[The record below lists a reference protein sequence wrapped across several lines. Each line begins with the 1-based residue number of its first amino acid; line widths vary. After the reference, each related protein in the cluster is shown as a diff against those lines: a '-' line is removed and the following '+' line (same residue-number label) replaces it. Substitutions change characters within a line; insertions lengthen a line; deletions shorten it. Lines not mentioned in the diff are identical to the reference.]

1 MEKWIKDIIAFKPL
15 TEQEEVDQKLIVD
28 FIKKNDNSLTRDN
41 KVAHV
46 SSSGFILN
54 KRMDKALMVYH
65 KIYRSWSWTGGHAD
79 GESDLLK
86 VALEEAREET
96 GIENVKPLTE
106 KIVTLDVL
114 PVPSHFKH
122 GKFVS
127 AHLHLSIAY
136 VLIADDTD
144 RLVVKVDENSGVKWM
159 KIKDIE
165 KEVNELDM
173 KLVYNKLI
181 NRAKKIRIGKE

>member
-1 MEKWIKDIIAFKPL
+1 MQKWIKDIIAFKPL

-144 RLVVKVDENSGVKWM
+144 RLSVKEDENSGVKWM
-159 KIKDIE
+159 KIKDID

>member
-79 GESDLLK
+79 GDSDLLK
-86 VALEEAREET
+86 VALEEAKEET

-144 RLVVKVDENSGVKWM
+144 RLMVKEDENSGVKWM

>member
-1 MEKWIKDIIAFKPL
+1 MEKWIKDIVAFKPQ

-28 FIKKNDNSLTRDN
+28 FIKKNDNCLTRDN

-144 RLVVKVDENSGVKWM
+144 RLVVKEDENSGVKWM